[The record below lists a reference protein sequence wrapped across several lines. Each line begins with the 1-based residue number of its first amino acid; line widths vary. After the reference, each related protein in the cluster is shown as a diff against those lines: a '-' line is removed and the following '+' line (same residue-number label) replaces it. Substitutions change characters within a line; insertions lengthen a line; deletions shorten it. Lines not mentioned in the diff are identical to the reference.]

1 MKWGLLGGTFDPVHF
16 GHLRCAQEILEIL
29 GLDKICFIPSSR
41 PPLKTRPEL
50 TPFTDRLVMA
60 GMAVA
65 DHPSFTVTD
74 IENMR
79 EGPSYTIDTV
89 RELLK
94 IPRMEPYFI
103 LGQDAFTDIRKW
115 KDWED
120 FLQLSNFV
128 IMTRPGYDNRGL
140 EPALSSRIASE
151 FVYHRQGDAYIGSG
165 ENRSS
170 SARSRSW
177 TSLRRT
183 SATGSE
189 LRGQSVISFPKACGV
204 ISSSRDCTG
213 TEKGE

>member
-165 ENRSS
+165 GKSLFFRAVTFLDISSTDIRNRVRT
-170 SARSRSW
+170 ARSIRYLVPESVRSYI
-177 TSLRRT
+177 
-183 SATGSE
+183 E
-189 LRGQSVISFPKACGV
+189 L
-204 ISSSRDCTG
+204 
-213 TEKGE
+213 KGLYRY